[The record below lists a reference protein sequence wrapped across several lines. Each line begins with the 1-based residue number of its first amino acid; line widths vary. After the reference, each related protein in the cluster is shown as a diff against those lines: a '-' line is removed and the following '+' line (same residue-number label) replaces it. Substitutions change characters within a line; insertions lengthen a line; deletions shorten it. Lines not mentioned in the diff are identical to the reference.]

1 MKKCGTYFD
10 ASLES
15 EDLCLF
21 KLKFFESDI
30 PILEKMVDS
39 FIGKSI
45 GNAFVGPFRVCLII
59 LAFPRDWIVL
69 TQKQSNP

>member
-45 GNAFVGPFRVCLII
+45 GNAFVGVC
-59 LAFPRDWIVL
+59 
-69 TQKQSNP
+69 